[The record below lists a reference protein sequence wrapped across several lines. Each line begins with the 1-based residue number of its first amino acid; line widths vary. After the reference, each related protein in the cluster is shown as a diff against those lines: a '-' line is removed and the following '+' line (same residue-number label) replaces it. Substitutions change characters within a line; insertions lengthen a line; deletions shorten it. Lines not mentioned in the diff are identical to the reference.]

1 MKQDPVLEKLLELQ
15 KQNLQPHQMAPIV
28 GMSRYAI
35 IGKLYRHKV
44 KNGYVPTRKN
54 SYDNVSRI
62 NKNFKRDFKGER
74 DCNVCAKPF
83 HMFNKYDRFC
93 DICRKVATNHTSWMT

>member
-1 MKQDPVLEKLLELQ
+1 MKQDLVLEKLLELQ
-15 KQNLQPHQMAPIV
+15 AQNLQPHQMAPMV

-54 SYDNVSRI
+54 SYDNARRL
-62 NKNFKRDFKGER
+62 NKNFTGKR
-74 DCNVCAKPF
+74 DCNVCQKEF
-83 HMFNKYDRFC
+83 DMISKYDRFC
-93 DICRKVATNHTSWMT
+93 DICRKTATNLTSWML